1 MSSALFHSK
10 KFSPKELPPK
20 ELSPR
25 EFSPKK
31 LSPAFSQKVRCVG
44 HYASAADAAVGLR
57 SHPGVGALSAAHMV
71 PPKLS

>member
-10 KFSPKELPPK
+10 KFSPKELHLK

-25 EFSPKK
+25 EFPPKK

>member
-20 ELSPR
+20 EL
-25 EFSPKK
+25 SPKK

>member
-1 MSSALFHSK
+1 MSSALFHSN
-10 KFSPKELPPK
+10 KFSPK

-57 SHPGVGALSAAHMV
+57 SYSGVGALSAAHMV